1 MGAGKNGDKNSV
13 QKDRLPGG
21 WYHHT
26 LLITAL
32 KRQSQADFCEF
43 KARVSTKSIP
53 GQPRLCR
60 ESLSQKTKCTNK
72 EKKNKNKQNGVFP
85 NTIIKLCSLIFFY
98 VLSSCPINYSII
110 N

>member
-43 KARVSTKSIP
+43 EARVSTKSIP

-72 EKKNKNKQNGVFP
+72 EKKQKQTEWCVSKHNHKTMF
-85 NTIIKLCSLIFFY
+85 TYLLLCIE
-98 VLSSCPINYSII
+98 
-110 N
+110 